1 MTVETRPES
10 DARPIAAPRR
20 TPLAVLLNWLRGI
33 VIGMAELVPGVSGGT
48 VALVVGCYD
57 DLIGS
62 ASKVV
67 RGFVALIRPPE
78 GQTRAEAFREQ
89 LGGVRWALVIPVLI
103 GMGTAIA
110 ALSSVMH
117 GFVEGSPELSRALF
131 AGMVLASLL
140 VPISMLGTQTKAP
153 GGAGNRILE
162 LVVVVLVAAALFL
175 LLGLR
180 DPAEAATNPSPLLV
194 FFAAALAICALVVPG
209 VSGSFLL
216 LTMGLYAPTLAA
228 VSGRDFGYIAVFAL
242 GATVGLGTFV
252 QVLNWLLRERRRWT
266 LLVMLGLMAG
276 SLRALWPWQAA
287 DGSLLAVPADQWS
300 AIGLFVV
307 GVAVVLVMWAIERVL
322 MRRRAAVEAP
332 APVG

>member
-10 DARPIAAPRR
+10 DARPSAPRR
-20 TPLAVLLNWLRGI
+20 SPFALLINWLRGI
-33 VIGMAELVPGVSGGT
+33 LIGMAELVPGVSGGT

-57 DLIGS
+57 ELIGS
-62 ASKVV
+62 ASHVV
-67 RGFVALIRPPE
+67 RGVVGLIRPPE
-78 GQTRAEAFREQ
+78 GRTRGQAFREQ
-89 LGGVRWALVIPVLI
+89 IGAVRWSLVIPVLI
-103 GMGTAIA
+103 GMGTAIV

-117 GFVEGSPELSRALF
+117 AFVQGSPELSRALF

-140 VPISMLGTQTKAP
+140 VPISMLGTQTRAP
-153 GGAGNRILE
+153 GGAGRRVLE
-162 LVVVVLVAAALFL
+162 LAVVLVVAAGLFW

-180 DPAEAATNPSPLLV
+180 DPGAAATNPSPV
-194 FFAAALAICALVVPG
+194 FVFVAAALAICALVVPG

-228 VSGRDFGYIAVFAL
+228 VSNRDFGYLAVFAL
-242 GATVGLGTFV
+242 GAIVGLGTFV
-252 QVLNWLLRERRRWT
+252 QVLNWLLRKHRRWT

-287 DGSLLAVPADQWS
+287 DGSLLAVPAAPWS

-307 GVAVVLVMWAIERVL
+307 GVAVVLVMWGIERVL
-322 MRRRAAVEAP
+322 MRRRAAAVAP